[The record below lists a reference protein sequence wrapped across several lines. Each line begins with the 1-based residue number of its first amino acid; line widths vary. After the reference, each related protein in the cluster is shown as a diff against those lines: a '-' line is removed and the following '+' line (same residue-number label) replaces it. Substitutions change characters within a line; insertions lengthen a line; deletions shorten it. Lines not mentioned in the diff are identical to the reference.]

1 YKTATSFAKRLLEL
15 GPIPDVA
22 QQLLMFYYPQKEADL
37 VEMTNIFDSLYVCIK
52 IFHDLNAQVT

>member
-1 YKTATSFAKRLLEL
+1 
-15 GPIPDVA
+15 
-22 QQLLMFYYPQKEADL
+22 LLMFYYPQKEADL